1 MIKNIVLIGM
11 PGSGKSTIG
20 PLLSHKLEMSFV
32 DMDKYIEETENRTIK
47 DMFEISEDFFR
58 DAETRCSRSL
68 SSLRSHV
75 IACGGGIVKRK
86 ENIRYF
92 KEGSVIV
99 FINRPLENILADVD
113 TDSRP
118 LLAGGRERLIN
129 LYNERFG
136 LYKEYCDI
144 EVINAGEI
152 DNVITEIIGKLKEY
166 GNV

>member
-20 PLLSHKLEMSFV
+20 PLLSNRLDMKFI
-32 DMDKYIEETENRTIK
+32 DMDKYIEQTEGRTIK
-47 DMFEISEDFFR
+47 DMFEIGEYCFR
-58 DAETRCSRSL
+58 DAETRCSKSL
-68 SSLRSHV
+68 STLKAYV
-75 IACGGGIVKRK
+75 IACGGGVVKRK

-92 KEGSVIV
+92 KESSVIV
-99 FINRPLENILADVD
+99 FINRPTEDILKDIE

-129 LYNERFG
+129 LYNERFE

-144 EVINAGEI
+144 EVINVGKI
-152 DNVITEIIGKLKEY
+152 DDVVAQIIEKLQW
-166 GNV
+166 G